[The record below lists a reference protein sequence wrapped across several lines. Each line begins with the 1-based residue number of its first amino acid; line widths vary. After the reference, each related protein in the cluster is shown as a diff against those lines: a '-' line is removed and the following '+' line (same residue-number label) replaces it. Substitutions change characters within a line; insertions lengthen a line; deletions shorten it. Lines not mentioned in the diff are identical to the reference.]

1 MSVIVMFIAK
11 VQVSPID
18 VVHQLTIKR
27 QMAASHASA
36 TESEK
41 KGHSVEEQ
49 EQGIFNDTITEG
61 EMQETINSMK
71 PAFSY
76 FDLNNDSFIN
86 SEELR
91 TQLRS
96 HNVSDVEAEV
106 QETME
111 HADLDGNGNVTFTE
125 FVSSFI
131 NGTEENTDPGDTFAY
146 LDINKDGGIDAREF
160 NKAHVVFGMSES
172 EAGELMKEYDYNNDS
187 KITFDEYLEHLDYL
201 EWVHL
206 DKNKDGDIDGKEFRK
221 GHVGKY
227 GTSESEARELMKET
241 DNDDDGKISFDEYR
255 EYLDK
260 LNLVDYMEQQDW
272 PTESMVTAYPLIE
285 SGGFRKAERT
295 NGIYDYSVS
304 PH

>member
-96 HNVSDVEAEV
+96 HNVTDVEAEV

-111 HADLDGNGNVTFTE
+111 HADLDGNGNINFTE
-125 FVSSFI
+125 FVYYFI
-131 NGTEENTDPGDTFAY
+131 NGTEEKTDLKDTFAY
-146 LDINKDGGIDAREF
+146 L
-160 NKAHVVFGMSES
+160 
-172 EAGELMKEYDYNNDS
+172 
-187 KITFDEYLEHLDYL
+187 
-201 EWVHL
+201 
-206 DKNKDGDIDGKEFRK
+206 
-221 GHVGKY
+221 
-227 GTSESEARELMKET
+227 
-241 DNDDDGKISFDEYR
+241 
-255 EYLDK
+255 
-260 LNLVDYMEQQDW
+260 
-272 PTESMVTAYPLIE
+272 
-285 SGGFRKAERT
+285 
-295 NGIYDYSVS
+295 VS
-304 PH
+304 L